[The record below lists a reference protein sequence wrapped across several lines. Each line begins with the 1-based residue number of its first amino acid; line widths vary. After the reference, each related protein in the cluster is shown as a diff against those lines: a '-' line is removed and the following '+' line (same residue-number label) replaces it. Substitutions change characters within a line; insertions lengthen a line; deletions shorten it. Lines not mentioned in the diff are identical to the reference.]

1 MKQRGFSSMDM
12 CQLNE
17 EPEDYIENPSSGCL
31 TDIHGGKNEVRR
43 AFKAVKTSR
52 CSA

>member
-1 MKQRGFSSMDM
+1 MKQRRFSSMDT

-17 EPEDYIENPSSGCL
+17 EPEDNTKNPSSGCL
-31 TDIHGGKNEVRR
+31 MDIHGGKNEVRH